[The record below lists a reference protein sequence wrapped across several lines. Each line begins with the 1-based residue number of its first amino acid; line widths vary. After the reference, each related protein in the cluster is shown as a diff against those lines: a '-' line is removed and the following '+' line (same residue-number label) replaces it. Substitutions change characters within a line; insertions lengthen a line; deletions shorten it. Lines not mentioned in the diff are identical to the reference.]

1 MNGCCEQPRIMQTQ
15 PENEIFSN
23 RRIAKNTLVL
33 YVRMIFM
40 TLLGLSSSILSSSA
54 RTFII
59 TSLAL
64 S

>member
-1 MNGCCEQPRIMQTQ
+1 MFMANDPNKILDSTLKGNSEQPPIMQTQ

-40 TLLGLSSSILSSSA
+40 IYRA
-54 RTFII
+54 
-59 TSLAL
+59 A
-64 S
+64 